1 MFHKIVNQYPSLR
14 TLIFYLKKRILFK
27 LKWLHNISCCS
38 LLFHFWLSL
47 LEHAWISHI
56 QEQNINLCKGCP
68 WRQYCNKSL
77 KKNLNN
83 VFLVRLRFWYNVTV
97 KTLFKSSS
105 LVVYVVFLTCGWSQ
119 SYVEPIIFGT
129 RLFCLQVSQ
138 WKSFAFCWACGPN
151 VLWELQWFLDQTV
164 C

>member
-1 MFHKIVNQYPSLR
+1 MFHKTVNQYPSLR

-83 VFLVRLRFWYNVTV
+83 VFFVRLSFWYNVTV

-119 SYVEPIIFGT
+119 SYLETIIFGT
-129 RLFCLQVSQ
+129 RLFCYKFPSEKPLHFVGL
-138 WKSFAFCWACGPN
+138 AG
-151 VLWELQWFLDQTV
+151 QT
-164 C
+164 CYESCSGF

>member
-1 MFHKIVNQYPSLR
+1 MFHKILNQYPSLR
-14 TLIFYLKKRILFK
+14 TLIFYLKERILFK
-27 LKWLHNISCCS
+27 LKWLHNICCCS

-47 LEHAWISHI
+47 LEHARINHI
-56 QEQNINLCKGCP
+56 KEQNINLCKGCP

-119 SYVEPIIFGT
+119 SYLEPIIFGT
-129 RLFCLQVSQ
+129 RLFCYKFPSEKPLHFV
-138 WKSFAFCWACGPN
+138 
-151 VLWELQWFLDQTV
+151 ELAGRTCYESCSGF
-164 C
+164 